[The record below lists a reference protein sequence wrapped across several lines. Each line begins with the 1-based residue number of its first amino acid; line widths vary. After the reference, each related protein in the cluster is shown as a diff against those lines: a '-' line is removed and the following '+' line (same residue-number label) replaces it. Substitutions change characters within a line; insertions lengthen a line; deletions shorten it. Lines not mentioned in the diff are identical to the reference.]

1 MKSLCS
7 HSFFI
12 TKKIQRLP
20 YVPFTSYK
28 SFLHIISPSD
38 SSVQYNIFQISLSV
52 QFSSVAQSCLTLCDP
67 MNRSKPGLP
76 VHHLLPELLKLVSIE
91 SVMPSNH
98 LIPCHPLLVLSSIF
112 PRIRVSSK
120 ESVLHIRWPK
130 YWSFN
135 SSISPSNEYS
145 ELISFRMDWFDL
157 AVQVTLKSLLQHYSS
172 KTSILQCSA
181 FFLFQLSHPY
191 LTFGKTKALT
201 KQPLLVK

>member
-1 MKSLCS
+1 MTDLSFQFSCSVMSNSLS
-7 HSFFI
+7 PHGL
-12 TKKIQRLP
+12 QHARLP
-20 YVPFTSYK
+20 CP
-28 SFLHIISPSD
+28 SPTPRVY
-38 SSVQYNIFQISLSV
+38 SSPCPLSWW
-52 QFSSVAQSCLTLCDP
+52 
-67 MNRSKPGLP
+67 
-76 VHHLLPELLKLVSIE
+76 
-91 SVMPSNH
+91 
-98 LIPCHPLLVLSSIF
+98 CHPTISSIF
-112 PRIRVSSK
+112 PSIRVFSN
-120 ESVLHIRWPK
+120 ESVLCTRWPK